1 MRKQILTDNETKVFL
16 MKAFDCTR
24 QAVWQALNFKSDSD
38 QSRRIRQLALK
49 RGGKLLNGYVP
60 ECDTTFNEG
69 ENTME
74 QAFGPRVKLVAYRG
88 TGNVSV
94 FVDGQLKR
102 SYEDMDI
109 CGLMQLQYE
118 AEQMAAAL

>member
-1 MRKQILTDNETKVFL
+1 MTDNETKVFL

-38 QSRRIRQLALK
+38 QARRIRQLALK

-74 QAFGPRVKLVAYRG
+74 QAFGPRVKIVVNRKTRTVKVLVDDEIKDIRIDM
-88 TGNVSV
+88 SV
-94 FVDGQLKR
+94 ADF
-102 SYEDMDI
+102 
-109 CGLMQLQYE
+109 MQLQHE
-118 AEQMAAAL
+118 TELMAAAL